1 MYIKEEVVSGY
12 NYLISIKN
20 VRNPDGYKPSA
31 FKWIIE
37 IGDNELA
44 KVLWRTLETSTNYVL
59 PPFIV
64 NPNQDYLFYKD
75 KDGNVLESLDIIKGV
90 ESQPIYIGRVS
101 ESNVFARSFVLR
113 SITDDVKVNPLSV
126 EVNVG
131 TSERRFTLNS

>member
-12 NYLISIKN
+12 NYLVSITN

-37 IGDNELA
+37 IADNELA

-64 NPNQDYLFYKD
+64 NPN
-75 KDGNVLESLDIIKGV
+75 
-90 ESQPIYIGRVS
+90 
-101 ESNVFARSFVLR
+101 
-113 SITDDVKVNPLSV
+113 
-126 EVNVG
+126 
-131 TSERRFTLNS
+131 